1 MPMLEKI
8 RRCVSIVLDRRG
20 ADRGLTV
27 FPDDVLIVSYPR
39 SGNTWFRFLIANL
52 LSTDPASFGN
62 IERIVPDI
70 YTNSDVQL
78 LGMPRPRILKSHEP
92 FTPLYRSVVY
102 LIRDPRDVAVSLFH
116 YNVKVRALEPD
127 FPLDRFI
134 DQFIDSASEVN
145 RFGTWGEHVRT
156 WIAAERTPEHFVIIR
171 YEDLLADAP
180 SQLRRICN
188 VLGIPGDDA
197 RIQRAVQLSDAQQMR
212 ASEKEHHDR
221 WASTKGSRKDKQFV
235 RKAKEG
241 SWREELP
248 PQLADCIA
256 RRWPDLMERFGYA

>member
-1 MPMLEKI
+1 MLMLEKA
-8 RRCVSIVLDRRG
+8 RRCVSILLDRRG
-20 ADRGLTV
+20 ADRCLTV
-27 FPDDVLIVSYPR
+27 LPDDVLIVSYPR

-52 LSTDPASFGN
+52 LSDEPASFGN

-70 YTNSDVQL
+70 YVNSDLQL

-92 FTPLYRSVVY
+92 FTALYKSVVY
-102 LIRDPRDVAVSLFH
+102 LIRDPRDVAVSLYH
-116 YNVKVRALEPD
+116 YTLKVRTLPPD
-127 FPLDRFI
+127 YPLDRFV
-134 DQFIDSASEVN
+134 DQFIDSAAEVN

-156 WIAAERTPEHFVIIR
+156 WIAAERPAERFVMIR

-180 SQLRRICN
+180 AQLRRMCT
-188 VLGIPGDDA
+188 VLGIPGDEA
-197 RIQRAVQLSDAQQMR
+197 RIHRAVQLSDAQQMR
-212 ASEKEHHDR
+212 ESEKKHHDR

-248 PQLADCIA
+248 EPLADRIA
-256 RRWPDLMERFGYA
+256 QRWPDLMERFGYA